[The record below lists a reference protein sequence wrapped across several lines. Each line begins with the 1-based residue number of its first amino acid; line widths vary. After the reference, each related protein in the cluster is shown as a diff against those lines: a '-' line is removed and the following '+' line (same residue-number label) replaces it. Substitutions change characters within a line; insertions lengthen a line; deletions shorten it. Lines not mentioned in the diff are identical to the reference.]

1 MANFPIFG
9 GFNDRPEI
17 GFDSENLIN
26 LFMLEDP
33 QGKKKNAFLGSPG
46 LRKDL
51 TLLSGSEQAR
61 QLYTYKSMMTGVV
74 GQNVYKFT
82 APLIKNLIGEIGT
95 SRGYVSISSN
105 NAGELIYIDG
115 NKGYLF
121 NTTTNVFT
129 EITAEGF
136 PPKPL
141 NVVNMDGFFVI
152 PLGESSYF
160 QINAQNQGLLW
171 DATDAAV
178 INSEGGDNVGVG
190 LVNARLYFFKET
202 VTEVWY
208 NAGAA
213 DFPFRKDT
221 NLVID
226 MGCFNAATIAS
237 GFGVMLWLARDRDGV
252 ASIRMATGQM
262 PIKVSNE
269 SIANLIAN
277 FSNPADATAYIYSDV
292 DHVFYVISWTT
303 DDITLVYDV
312 TTKIWAKWE
321 VQSSLQVDSI
331 PNSGKTRHLS
341 SCHAYFNQSHY
352 VGSYKAPILYSMSL
366 RNFTN
371 DGQEIRRLRTCQHF
385 FQEGYVNML
394 INSLQIDMKMGLGTD
409 GETYPLQPGINPR
422 VYIRISRDGMP
433 FGNYH
438 EATTGRIGQYAARAL
453 FRKLGL
459 TRNLVV
465 EITFYDPV
473 LPVAI
478 LGASINFEALAT

>member
-1 MANFPIFG
+1 
-9 GFNDRPEI
+9 
-17 GFDSENLIN
+17 
-26 LFMLEDP
+26 MLSDP
-33 QGKKKNAFLGSPG
+33 NGKKQNAFLGSPG

-51 TLLSGSEQAR
+51 TLLSGNEESR
-61 QLYTYKSMMTGVV
+61 QLYTYKSLMTGVF

-82 APLIKNLIGEIGT
+82 PPLIKNKIGEIET

-105 NAGELIYIDG
+105 NAGELIYVDG
-115 NKGYLF
+115 SKGYLF
-121 NTTTNVFT
+121 NTVTGEFAP
-129 EITAEGF
+129 ITAEGF

-160 QINAQNQGLLW
+160 QINAQNQGTLW

-190 LVNARLYFFKET
+190 LVNARLYFFKEL

-226 MGCFNAATIAS
+226 MGCMNAATIAS
-237 GFGVMLWLARDRDGV
+237 GFGVMLWLAKDRDGV

-269 SIANLIAN
+269 SVANLIAN
-277 FSNPADATAYIYSDV
+277 FTAPENAVAYIYSDV
-292 DHVFYVISWTT
+292 DHVFYVISWTI
-303 DDITLVYDV
+303 DDTTLVYDV

-321 VQSSLQVDSI
+321 VKKTLMVDNI
-331 PNSGKTRHLS
+331 PFSGKVRHLS
-341 SCHAYFNQSHY
+341 NCHAYFNKTHY
-352 VGSYKAPILYSMSL
+352 IGSYKEPSIYSMSL
-366 RNFTN
+366 RYPDN
-371 DGQEIRRLRTCQHF
+371 DGEEIRRLRTCQHF

-394 INSLQIDMKMGLGTD
+394 VNSLQLDMKMGLGLS
-409 GETYPLQPGINPR
+409 GGTYPLEPGINPR

-438 EATTGRIGQYAARAL
+438 EATVGKTGQYAARAL
-453 FRKLGL
+453 FKKLGI
-459 TRNLVV
+459 TRNFVV

-473 LPVAI
+473 IPVSL
-478 LGASINFEALAT
+478 LGASINFEVLET